1 MAGFSDAPAEV
12 IDNIVRFV
20 IRRADLANL
29 CLVNKALH
37 RSAVAF
43 LYSSIKIT
51 WDQEHP
57 NPSISPLIRTLAQ
70 SPELVILIDEI
81 YLFGEYLS
89 DTAERPSLNT
99 TGIPLD
105 QFINIINK
113 SQVPY
118 ANTWVDGLKSGN
130 MDAFAGLLIANLSK
144 ITSLKITHNFIN
156 GDDIL
161 GKVLLSKVFGELP
174 AFERLRKMSYVKRMD
189 RGNWERNQIV
199 EYVASLFHI
208 PTVTDMSVSLTN
220 QPFEWPRGEPDLDCL
235 TSLHIEWAIGSVLA
249 EVLLLTP
256 NLKSLSWRWIYHD
269 SVNDEREITVLDY
282 DQVFLA
288 VSLVEE
294 TLEKLVLSMVVGDD
308 DYDRIPVGMDVR
320 GSFSRLSELERLKE
334 LSIPMVCLAGF
345 GAEPIPLKESLPDSL
360 EVLHLGRLD
369 LIDFGIKLKW
379 MDNYNSLDEAIGQ
392 MMQSLIET
400 HTGIHIVTSSVCQ
413 KRLELR
419 TKRCAP
425 GCHT

>member
-37 RSAVAF
+37 RSAVPF

-51 WDQEHP
+51 WDRSHP

-113 SQVPY
+113 TQVPY
-118 ANTWVDGLKSGN
+118 ASTWVDGLKSGN
-130 MDAFAGLLIANLSK
+130 MDAFAGLLVANLSK

-161 GKVLLSKVFGELP
+161 GKVLLSKVFGGLP
-174 AFERLRKMSYVKRMD
+174 AFERLKKMSYVKR
-189 RGNWERNQIV
+189 WIV
-199 EYVASLFHI
+199 E
-208 PTVTDMSVSLTN
+208 
-220 QPFEWPRGEPDLDCL
+220 
-235 TSLHIEWAIGSVLA
+235 IG
-249 EVLLLTP
+249 T
-256 NLKSLSWRWIYHD
+256 
-269 SVNDEREITVLDY
+269 EI
-282 DQVFLA
+282 
-288 VSLVEE
+288 
-294 TLEKLVLSMVVGDD
+294 
-308 DYDRIPVGMDVR
+308 
-320 GSFSRLSELERLKE
+320 
-334 LSIPMVCLAGF
+334 
-345 GAEPIPLKESLPDSL
+345 
-360 EVLHLGRLD
+360 
-369 LIDFGIKLKW
+369 
-379 MDNYNSLDEAIGQ
+379 
-392 MMQSLIET
+392 
-400 HTGIHIVTSSVCQ
+400 
-413 KRLELR
+413 
-419 TKRCAP
+419 
-425 GCHT
+425 

>member
-1 MAGFSDAPAEV
+1 M
-12 IDNIVRFV
+12 NYY
-20 IRRADLANL
+20 LAF
-29 CLVNKALH
+29 KKRALH
-37 RSAVAF
+37 RSAVPF

-51 WDQEHP
+51 WDRSHP

-89 DTAERPSLNT
+89 DTAERPSLKT

-113 SQVPY
+113 AQVPY
-118 ANTWVDGLKSGN
+118 ASTWVDGLKSGN

-161 GKVLLSKVFGELP
+161 GKVLLSKVFSGLP
-174 AFERLRKMSYVKRMD
+174 AFERLKKMSYVKRMD
-189 RGNWERNQIV
+189 RRNWDRNLIV
-199 EYVASLFHI
+199 EHVASLFHI
-208 PTVTDMSVSLTN
+208 PTVTDMSVSMTN
-220 QPFEWPRGEPDLDCL
+220 EPFEWRGGEPDLDCL

-249 EVLLLTP
+249 KVLLLTP
-256 NLKSLSWRWIYHD
+256 NLKSLSWRWIYHAD
-269 SVNDEREITVLDY
+269 VNEEREITALDY
-282 DQVFLA
+282 EQVFLA
-288 VSLVEE
+288 GSLVEE
-294 TLEKLVLSMVVGDD
+294 TLETLVLSFVVGDD
-308 DYDRIPVGMDVR
+308 DYDRAPVGMDIR

-345 GAEPIPLKESLPDSL
+345 AAEPIPLKEYLPDSL

-369 LIDFGIKLKW
+369 LIDFGIKLEW
-379 MDNYNSLDEAIGQ
+379 MDNYKSLDDAIGQ
-392 MMQSLIET
+392 MMQYLAET
-400 HTGIHIVTSSVCQ
+400 HTGIHSVTSSVTRKQ
-413 KRLELR
+413 LELR

-425 GCHT
+425 GCHM